1 MAFLFM
7 CIFIFICVIF
17 CLSLILNRKC
27 LLAKIQENIIY
38 FDTFGGGGFDH
49 SEVIIKII
57 KGDGRQ
63 GTTDESATIPFHLVL
78 FSAAQVGQLSP
89 LLSTL

>member
-1 MAFLFM
+1 MAFLLM

-27 LLAKIQENIIY
+27 LLAKIQENIIN
-38 FDTFGGGGFDH
+38 FDTFGRGGFDH

-78 FSAAQVGQLSP
+78 FSAAQVEQ
-89 LLSTL
+89 